1 MSRRF
6 PYLNTRTGR
15 IFATLAAAL
24 ALVTAAGLFV
34 LWPSDATEPT
44 LAAGLAGGTERA
56 EVLSVSSRPCPP
68 PQPGECVEAKLRLE
82 SGDDEGQTVTL
93 ALGSGPQVPD
103 LEPGDRI
110 RVASVPSTPLPGASQ
125 TGTSQTA
132 PEGSETTTAYTF
144 VDFERRSP
152 MLWLAIAFVA
162 LVIVVARLRGVL
174 SLVGLGISLGVV
186 LGFIVPAILDG
197 ESPLAV
203 AVVGAMAVMLVTIS
217 LAHGLGAK
225 SLAAIVGTAASLL
238 LVAGLASAF
247 TELTHLTGLSS
258 EEATLLQFQGL
269 EVDFQGLLLAGM
281 VIGALGV
288 LDDVTVSQASTVMAL
303 RAANPSLGFGQ
314 LYRRALV
321 VGRDHVSATVNTL
334 VLAYV
339 GSSLPV
345 LLIFSSGGVS
355 LIDAVNVELVAKEIV
370 ATLVGSI
377 GLIAA
382 VPLTTAIAGLLAGG
396 LSPDTLRSGGATVDA
411 H

>member
-1 MSRRF
+1 MSRHF
-6 PYLNTRTGR
+6 PYLGTRTGR
-15 IFATLAAAL
+15 IFATLASAL
-24 ALVTAAGLFV
+24 ALVTAAGLLV

-56 EVLSVSSRPCPP
+56 EVLSASSEPCPP
-68 PQPGECVEAKLRLE
+68 PQPGECGEAQVRLE
-82 SGDDEGQTVTL
+82 SGDDEGQTVIL
-93 ALGSGPQVPD
+93 ALGTGPQRPD
-103 LEPGDRI
+103 LEPGDRV
-110 RVASVPSTPLPGASQ
+110 RVAGVPSTPLPGGPQ
-125 TGTSQTA
+125 TGTPQTA
-132 PEGSETTTAYTF
+132 PEGSEATTAYTF

-152 MLWLAIAFVA
+152 MLWLAIAFAV
-162 LVIVVARLRGVL
+162 LVIVFARSRGVL
-174 SLVGLGISLGVV
+174 SLVGLGISLAVV

-197 ESPLAV
+197 ESPLVV

-225 SLAAIVGTAASLL
+225 SIAAILGTAACLL

-303 RAANPSLGFGQ
+303 RAANPSLGFGE

-339 GSSLPV
+339 GSSLPI
-345 LLIFSSGGVS
+345 LLIFSSGDLGLV
-355 LIDAVNVELVAKEIV
+355 DALNVELIAKEIV

-396 LSPDTLRSGGATVDA
+396 LSADSLRADEATVHA

>member
-6 PYLNTRTGR
+6 PYLETRTGR
-15 IFATLAAAL
+15 IFAALATAL
-24 ALVTAAGLFV
+24 ALVTAAGLLV
-34 LWPSDATEPT
+34 LWPGDENEPALAGG
-44 LAAGLAGGTERA
+44 LAAGTEQA
-56 EVLSVSSRPCPP
+56 EVLSATSGPCPP
-68 PQPGECVEAKLRLE
+68 PQPGQCGEADVRLE
-82 SGDDEGQTVTL
+82 SGPDEGQTVTL
-93 ALGSGPQVPD
+93 TLGAELQQPELD
-103 LEPGDRI
+103 PGDLI
-110 RVASVPSTPLPGASQ
+110 RVAGVASTPLPG
-125 TGTSQTA
+125 G
-132 PEGSETTTAYTF
+132 ETTATPTGGDAAYTF

-152 MLWLAIAFVA
+152 MLWLAIAFVV
-162 LVIVVARLRGVL
+162 LVVAFARLRGIL
-174 SLVGLGISLGVV
+174 SLLGLAISLAIV
-186 LGFIVPAILDG
+186 LGFIVPAILHG

-238 LVAGLASAF
+238 MVAALAAAF

-258 EEATLLQFQGL
+258 EEATLLQVQGL

-303 RAANPSLGFGQ
+303 RAANPAMGFGE

-339 GSSLPV
+339 GSSLPI
-345 LLIFSSGGVS
+345 LLIFSTGELGI
-355 LIDAVNVELVAKEIV
+355 LEAVNVELVAKEIV

-382 VPLTTAIAGLLAGG
+382 VPLTTALAGLLAGG
-396 LSPDTLRSGGATVDA
+396 MRAESMQDDA
-411 H
+411 AAAHAH